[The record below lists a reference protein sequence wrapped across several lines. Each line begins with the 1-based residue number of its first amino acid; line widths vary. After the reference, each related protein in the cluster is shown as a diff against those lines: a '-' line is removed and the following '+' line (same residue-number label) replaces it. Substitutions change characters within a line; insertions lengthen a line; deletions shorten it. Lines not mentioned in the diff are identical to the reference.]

1 MAQDIDR
8 KLRLTAALLGT
19 AARKDLAAAF
29 RRVNPNTAFDIG
41 RADKWLVDPPREG
54 AYALVQAL
62 AAQIASGSDPQWAP
76 PTRIVYVSCNPA
88 TLARDAGLL
97 VHQAGY
103 RCTHAGVVNM
113 FPHTAHVESLAVFE
127 HGG

>member
-54 AYALVQAL
+54 AFSLVKAL
-62 AAQIASGSDPQWAP
+62 ADLMQQLRDVRLFDRS
-76 PTRIVYVSCNPA
+76 TR
-88 TLARDAGLL
+88 
-97 VHQAGY
+97 
-103 RCTHAGVVNM
+103 
-113 FPHTAHVESLAVFE
+113 F
-127 HGG
+127 